1 MEDGIFYEERNGCM
15 EGTKLKQ
22 IKRVLVW
29 VLSILLLV
37 TTVNLPGLRYEARA
51 EGERTE
57 LLPYVY
63 ARTFTQS
70 YWAAWTEERKE
81 SAALATAKKLA
92 KAYFGSEVTVEA
104 DAYNLEV
111 VTKDGLEHGDQTA
124 ATTFIATLSLTD
136 AGSEKYTF
144 NKYGTVT
151 KEFTVSYHLMGDDEL
166 PFVPVTE
173 EYYPAFYGPAVVT
186 VDVNKETDE
195 NIIRET
201 AQKTVED
208 AYEVYFGGSK
218 VDESYYTVS
227 YEPVNDEVYCDTFRA
242 AISLTETGKKKCSL
256 SSLADSLKKEI
267 KVVYTGLPLVEGT
280 VEITSTSEQLSKTWD
295 GKPAAKPEFTTSN
308 AAGEN
313 DENVTFEYKKNTD
326 SEYSTVV
333 PSDAGTYEVRV
344 IVAEDDTYKQAV
356 SEPVTFTISKANPS
370 FTKPENLAVNCKSK
384 LSDIILPEGF
394 VWEEPE
400 TIVAAGSQKN
410 AGTVTVNAIYIPKD
424 TTNYENVVVKLNIK
438 VGHVYTENITKEA
451 TAESDGIKLIS
462 CSECGYSYE
471 ESIPKLSQP
480 TKPAPTPENP
490 QPTKPA
496 PTPENPKPAKSVL
509 KKGTK
514 ISVGKAEYVVTKSAK
529 TGAEVAYTK
538 LKNKKATSV
547 SIPATIK
554 KNGITYKVT
563 SVADSAFANNKKLT
577 KVTIGGNVKTIGK
590 KAFYKNTKLK
600 TVTLGKN
607 ITTIGDKAFYKC
619 TSLKKVT
626 IPSKVKKIGKQA
638 FYGCSKLKTITIK
651 TAKLTGKKIGSKA
664 FGKISAKATFKV
676 PKKKLSAYKK
686 VLKSKGI
693 SKKTVIKKI

>member
-1 MEDGIFYEERNGCM
+1 M

-51 EGERTE
+51 EGEKTE

-81 SAALATAKKLA
+81 SAALATAKRLA
-92 KAYFGSEVTVEA
+92 KAYFGSEATVEA

-267 KVVYTGLPLVEGT
+267 KVAYTGLPLVEGT
-280 VEITSTSEQLSKTWD
+280 VEINSTSEQLSKTWD

-308 AAGEN
+308 AVGEN
-313 DENVTFEYKKNTD
+313 DENVTFEYKKIQIQNILLLFQAMPELMK
-326 SEYSTVV
+326 SE
-333 PSDAGTYEVRV
+333 
-344 IVAEDDTYKQAV
+344 
-356 SEPVTFTISKANPS
+356 
-370 FTKPENLAVNCKSK
+370 
-384 LSDIILPEGF
+384 
-394 VWEEPE
+394 
-400 TIVAAGSQKN
+400 
-410 AGTVTVNAIYIPKD
+410 
-424 TTNYENVVVKLNIK
+424 
-438 VGHVYTENITKEA
+438 
-451 TAESDGIKLIS
+451 
-462 CSECGYSYE
+462 
-471 ESIPKLSQP
+471 
-480 TKPAPTPENP
+480 
-490 QPTKPA
+490 
-496 PTPENPKPAKSVL
+496 
-509 KKGTK
+509 
-514 ISVGKAEYVVTKSAK
+514 
-529 TGAEVAYTK
+529 
-538 LKNKKATSV
+538 
-547 SIPATIK
+547 
-554 KNGITYKVT
+554 
-563 SVADSAFANNKKLT
+563 
-577 KVTIGGNVKTIGK
+577 
-590 KAFYKNTKLK
+590 
-600 TVTLGKN
+600 
-607 ITTIGDKAFYKC
+607 
-619 TSLKKVT
+619 
-626 IPSKVKKIGKQA
+626 
-638 FYGCSKLKTITIK
+638 
-651 TAKLTGKKIGSKA
+651 
-664 FGKISAKATFKV
+664 
-676 PKKKLSAYKK
+676 
-686 VLKSKGI
+686 
-693 SKKTVIKKI
+693 

>member
-1 MEDGIFYEERNGCM
+1 M

-173 EYYPAFYGPAVVT
+173 EFYGPAVVT

-242 AISLTETGKKKCSL
+242 AISLTETGKRKCSL

-356 SEPVTFTISKANPS
+356 SEPVTFTISKAIPS

-394 VWEEPE
+394 AWEEPE

-480 TKPAPTPENP
+480 TKPAPTPEKP
-490 QPTKPA
+490 QP
-496 PTPENPKPAKSVL
+496 EKSVL

-547 SIPATIK
+547 SIPATVK

-607 ITTIGDKAFYKC
+607 VTTIGDKAFYKC
-619 TSLKKVT
+619 TSLKKIT

-638 FYGCSKLKTITIK
+638 FYGCNKLKTITIK
-651 TAKLTGKKIGSKA
+651 TTKLTGKKIGSKA

-676 PKKKLSAYKK
+676 PKKKMSAYKK

-693 SKKTVIKKI
+693 SKKTAIKKI

>member
-29 VLSILLLV
+29 VLSILMLV
-37 TTVNLPGLRYEARA
+37 TTVNLPSLRYEARA
-51 EGERTE
+51 EGEKTE

-70 YWAAWTEERKE
+70 CGGAWTEARKE
-81 SAALATAKKLA
+81 SAALASAKRLV
-92 KAYFGSEVTVEA
+92 KAYFGSEVTVSA

-124 ATTFIATLSLTD
+124 VTTFVATLSLTD

-151 KEFTVSYHLMGDDEL
+151 KEFSVSYHLLGDDEL

-173 EYYPAFYGPAVVT
+173 EYYPAFYGPTVVT
-186 VDVNKETDE
+186 VDVNKETNE
-195 NIIRET
+195 NIIRKT

-308 AAGEN
+308 AVGEN

-370 FTKPENLAVNCKSK
+370 FTKPENLAANCKSK
-384 LSDIILPEGF
+384 LSGIILPEGF

-424 TTNYENVVVKLNIK
+424 TRNYENVVVKLNIK

-451 TAESDGIKLIS
+451 TAESEGIKLIS
-462 CSECGYSYE
+462 CSKCGYSYE

-480 TKPAPTPENP
+480 TKPAPTQEKP
-490 QPTKPA
+490 QP
-496 PTPENPKPAKSVL
+496 AKAVL

-563 SVADSAFANNKKLT
+563 SVSDSAFVNNKKLT
-577 KVTIGGNVKTIGK
+577 KVTVGGNVKTIGK

-600 TVTLGKN
+600 TITLGKN
-607 ITTIGDKAFYKC
+607 VTTIGDKAFYKC
-619 TSLKKVT
+619 TSLKKIT

-651 TAKLTGKKIGSKA
+651 TTKLTGKKIGSKA

-693 SKKTVIKKI
+693 GKKTVIKKI

>member
-1 MEDGIFYEERNGCM
+1 M

-51 EGERTE
+51 EGEKTE

-81 SAALATAKKLA
+81 SKALTAAKKLA
-92 KAYFGSEVTVEA
+92 KAYFGSEVTVDA
-104 DAYNLEV
+104 DAYSVEV

-256 SSLADSLKKEI
+256 SSLADSLKKKI
-267 KVVYTGLPLVEGT
+267 KVVYTGLPLVEGM

-295 GKPAAKPEFTTSN
+295 GKPAAKPEFITSN

-356 SEPVTFTISKANPS
+356 SEPVTFTISKAIPS

-480 TKPAPTPENP
+480 TKPAPAPENP

-651 TAKLTGKKIGSKA
+651 TTKLTGKKIGSKA
-664 FGKISAKATFKV
+664 FGKIPAKATFKV

-693 SKKTVIKKI
+693 SKKTVIKKM

>member
-1 MEDGIFYEERNGCM
+1 M

-51 EGERTE
+51 EGEKTE

-81 SAALATAKKLA
+81 SKALATAKKLA
-92 KAYFGSEVTVEA
+92 KAYFGSEATVDA
-104 DAYNLEV
+104 DAYSVEV

-151 KEFTVSYHLMGDDEL
+151 KEFTVSYHLMGNDEL

-227 YEPVNDEVYCDTFRA
+227 YEPVNNEVYCDTFRA

-356 SEPVTFTISKANPS
+356 SEPVTFTISKAIPS

-480 TKPAPTPENP
+480 TKPAPAPENP

-547 SIPATIK
+547 SIPETIK

-619 TSLKKVT
+619 TSLKKIT

-651 TAKLTGKKIGSKA
+651 TTKLTGKKIGSKA

>member
-1 MEDGIFYEERNGCM
+1 M

-51 EGERTE
+51 EGEKTE

-81 SAALATAKKLA
+81 SKALTAAKKLA
-92 KAYFGSEVTVEA
+92 KAYFGSEVTVDA
-104 DAYNLEV
+104 DAYSVEV

-256 SSLADSLKKEI
+256 SSLADSLKKKI
-267 KVVYTGLPLVEGT
+267 KVVYTGLPLVEGM

-295 GKPAAKPEFTTSN
+295 GKPAAKPEFITSN

-356 SEPVTFTISKANPS
+356 SEPVTFTISKAIPS

-480 TKPAPTPENP
+480 TKPAPAPENP

-577 KVTIGGNVKTIGK
+577 KVTIGGNVRTIGK

-619 TSLKKVT
+619 TSLKKIT

-651 TAKLTGKKIGSKA
+651 TTKLTGKKIGSKA

>member
-1 MEDGIFYEERNGCM
+1 M

-51 EGERTE
+51 EGEKTE
-57 LLPYVY
+57 ILPYVY

-81 SAALATAKKLA
+81 SKALATAKKLA
-92 KAYFGSEVTVEA
+92 KAYFGSEATVDA
-104 DAYNLEV
+104 DAYSVEV

-173 EYYPAFYGPAVVT
+173 EYYPAFYGPTVVT

-313 DENVTFEYKKNTD
+313 GENVTFEYKKNTD

-496 PTPENPKPAKSVL
+496 PTSENPKPAKSVL

-638 FYGCSKLKTITIK
+638 FYGCNKLKTITIK
-651 TAKLTGKKIGSKA
+651 TTKLTGKKIGSKA